1 MLSLLFSLEA
11 EAKKIVDILRDS
23 SSSHV
28 SLAYSFL
35 RYYTQQENWLKA
47 VTLLEE
53 SLDSKPSINP
63 NKYNLIIDLC
73 KKAKNIH
80 GERKLQEKFFLA
92 YPSLELFK
100 NNLALITNH
109 VDKEFKI
116 ENWIDILRKQK
127 RQH

>member
-1 MLSLLFSLEA
+1 M
-11 EAKKIVDILRDS
+11 
-23 SSSHV
+23 
-28 SLAYSFL
+28 
-35 RYYTQQENWLKA
+35 
-47 VTLLEE
+47 
-53 SLDSKPSINP
+53 DSKPSINP

-80 GERKLQEKFFLA
+80 GERKWQEKFFLA

-109 VDKEFKI
+109 VDKKLKI